1 MQAIPLRWRILICLF
16 LARTALGFQ
25 FQVVGSV
32 SNQMSASLGFSYTEI
47 GTLIGFFILPGLIL
61 AFPAGWLGRWFQDRT
76 SNTAGLLLMAAGGV
90 LAALSAS
97 FYGIAG
103 GRLLMGVGFVI
114 CSVYFTK
121 KVVDWFSGH
130 ELATAMSLLVISWPG
145 GIALSQLSHSWMA
158 EAHGW
163 PLAMWSTVS
172 SCLFSAL
179 LIWLVYRA
187 PPNAPGSAAAKPVEW
202 GLERKEWWLIGI
214 SAFAWGV
221 FNAGYIVFLSFA
233 AQSLVTPDQTILAAT
248 ALVSIASWI
257 AMVAIPAGGIIADRT
272 KRPDLVVYFAMGLG
286 ILSMVTLP
294 MAGWAIPSALLF
306 GAAGIMPAGVLVAM
320 TGRAVAPERRA
331 FGMGVYYIGYF
342 FFCTVSPIMAGWLFD
357 QTGDAR
363 DPLLL
368 AMALFALTAIS
379 YRAFDVAERR
389 L

>member
-1 MQAIPLRWRILICLF
+1 MRAIPLRWRILVCLF

-25 FQVVGSV
+25 FQVIGSV
-32 SNQMSASLGFSYTEI
+32 STPMSASLGISFTEI
-47 GTLIGFFILPGLIL
+47 GSLIGFFILPGLVL
-61 AFPAGWLGRWFQDRT
+61 AFPAGWLGRWFHDRT
-76 SNTAGLLLMAAGGV
+76 SNAAGLLLMAAGGV
-90 LAALSAS
+90 VAALSDS
-97 FYGIAG
+97 FYGIAA
-103 GRLLMGVGFVI
+103 GRLVMGVGFVI

-130 ELATAMSLLVISWPG
+130 ELATAMSILVISWPG

-158 EAHGW
+158 EVYGW
-163 PLAMWSTVS
+163 PLAMWSTVAL
-172 SCLFSAL
+172 CLFSML
-179 LIWLVYRA
+179 LIWLVYRT
-187 PPNAPGSAAAKPVEW
+187 PPGASGASAALPAEW
-202 GLERKEWWLIGI
+202 GLKRKEWWLIAI
-214 SAFAWGV
+214 SALCWGV

-233 AQSLVTPDQTILAAT
+233 AQSLVSPSQTILAAT
-248 ALVSIASWI
+248 ALVSIASWT
-257 AMVAIPAGGIIADRT
+257 AMAAIPAGGIIADRT
-272 KRPDLVVYFAMGLG
+272 KRPDLVVYVAMGLG

-294 MAGWAIPSALLF
+294 LPGLAIPSAILF

-368 AMALFALTAIS
+368 AMALFALAAAS